1 MHQGLRLY
9 ILTYIRICSSDGLK
23 YVVSRFEHWLTRSQ
37 ILYKYFEKKE
47 KERKEAVLSSKF
59 EREHDRFVFCMSTL
73 RN

>member
-47 KERKEAVLSSKF
+47 KKEKKQYFQVNSNVNRTDSCS
-59 EREHDRFVFCMSTL
+59 V
-73 RN
+73 

>member
-9 ILTYIRICSSDGLK
+9 ILSYIRTCSSDGLK

-47 KERKEAVLSSKF
+47 RKEAVFSSKF
-59 EREHDRFVFCMSTL
+59 EREHDRFVFCTSTL
-73 RN
+73 GN